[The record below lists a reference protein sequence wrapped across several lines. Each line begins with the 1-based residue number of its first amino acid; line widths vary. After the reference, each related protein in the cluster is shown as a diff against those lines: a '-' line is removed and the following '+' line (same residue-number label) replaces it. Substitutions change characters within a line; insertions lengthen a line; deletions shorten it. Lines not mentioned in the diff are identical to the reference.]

1 MFFEDIKNRLRA
13 HGSKLTPQRRAVLD
27 VIISNKGEHM
37 SSEEIYDL
45 VRKNLPDVG
54 LATVYRTLQ
63 LLCRIG
69 VLSRV
74 NLDDNVARY
83 ELNSDE
89 GKHQHHHLICDKCG
103 KIQEVHVDL
112 LEDLERYI
120 EREFEFEIVNHK
132 LKFNGYCK
140 DCSK

>member
-1 MFFEDIKNRLRA
+1 MFFDDIKKRLRA

-27 VIISNKGEHM
+27 VIINNSGEHM

-45 VRKNLPDVG
+45 VRKDLPDVG

-63 LLCRIG
+63 LLCRID

-83 ELNSDE
+83 ELHGDGEN
-89 GKHQHHHLICDKCG
+89 HQHHHLVCDKCG
-103 KIQEVHVDL
+103 KIEEVHVDL
-112 LEDLERYI
+112 LEELEKYV
-120 EREFEFEIVNHK
+120 EEEFGFTILNHRV
-132 LKFNGYCK
+132 KFSGYCR
-140 DCSK
+140 DCR